1 MAQLTL
7 RLDDDLVDALKA
19 EAKREGRSVNATAA
33 LVLRAFVNPD
43 LAGDEAARLRE
54 RFRRAGILSEPG
66 PPLNRRRQDPEVLA
80 RARAA
85 AGKGK
90 PLSDYVSEGR
100 G

>member
-7 RLDDDLVDALKA
+7 RLDDDLARHLKA
-19 EAKREGRSVNATAA
+19 KAEEEGRSLNAWAVFALRA
-33 LVLRAFVNPD
+33 LVDPD
-43 LAGDEAARLRE
+43 LAGDEADRLRE

-66 PPLNRRRQDPEVLA
+66 PPLHRRRQDPDVLA